1 MQLFDLKLTYIIE
14 SDIYKL
20 GDLTIEFSKIYLSS
34 EINKPKFFFCINN
47 SYGHIYTYTNDFA
60 KDVISNLFDE
70 VDEKKIEEACNLN
83 LEFLEKYNLIQISDN
98 ERKKIEECDKKNELL
113 EKKNVIKNIL
123 LKEEFIDNISSERF
137 PKIKLIQ
144 YLLYI

>member
-1 MQLFDLKLTYIIE
+1 M
-14 SDIYKL
+14 
-20 GDLTIEFSKIYLSS
+20 
-34 EINKPKFFFCINN
+34 
-47 SYGHIYTYTNDFA
+47 
-60 KDVISNLFDE
+60 
-70 VDEKKIEEACNLN
+70 
-83 LEFLEKYNLIQISDN
+83 EKYNLIQISDN

-123 LKEEFIDNISSERF
+123 IKEEFIDNISSERF

>member
-98 ERKKIEECDKKNELL
+98 KRKKIEECDKKNELL

-123 LKEEFIDNISSERF
+123 IKEEFIDNISSERF